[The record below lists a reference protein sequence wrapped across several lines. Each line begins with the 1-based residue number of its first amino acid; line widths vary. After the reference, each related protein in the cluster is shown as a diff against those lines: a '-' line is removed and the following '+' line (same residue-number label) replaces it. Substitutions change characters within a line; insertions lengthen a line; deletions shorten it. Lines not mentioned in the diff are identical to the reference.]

1 MSSIWKNKFTKE
13 TFDSICKSTLAEHL
27 EIELV
32 EVGED
37 YLKLKMPINEKT
49 KQPMGLLHGGASLA
63 LSESAG
69 SIASAMCVDNPFNQ
83 QPVGVEINGNHLR
96 SATSGYANSVTKP
109 IKIGRTLHVWNT
121 EIFDDEGR
129 LLCTSRLTIMIVKN

>member
-1 MSSIWKNKFTKE
+1 MSSIWKHKITKE
-13 TFDSICKSTLAEHL
+13 SFHSISISTLIGHL

-32 EVGED
+32 EIGDD
-37 YLKLKMPINEKT
+37 YLKLKMPICEKT
-49 KQPMGLLHGGASLA
+49 RQPMGLLHGGASLA

-69 SIASAMCVDNPFNQ
+69 SIASSMCVDNPLKHH
-83 QPVGVEINGNHLR
+83 PVGVEINANHLR
-96 SATSGYANSVTKP
+96 SATSGYAYSITKP

>member
-1 MSSIWKNKFTKE
+1 MSTIWNHKFTKE
-13 TFDSICKSTLAEHL
+13 TFHSISKSTLVEHL
-27 EIELV
+27 DIELV

-37 YLKLKMPINEKT
+37 YLKLKMPISEKT
-49 KQPMGLLHGGASLA
+49 RQPMGLLHGGASLA

-69 SIASAMCVDNPFNQ
+69 SIASAMCVEDPLNHH
-83 QPVGVEINGNHLR
+83 PVGVEINANHLR
-96 SATSGYANSVTKP
+96 SATSGHAHSITKP

-121 EIFDDEGR
+121 EIYDDKDR